1 MIPRYISA
9 NCKMDRFPHLKVM
22 HDLRRQSQLV
32 LQTFSA
38 TCSRSSWMLKND
50 TFTVYKLDC
59 SLSYVRWRWLWANF
73 KICSS
78 LKDMRVFS
86 IRNSTWGD
94 VFNIH
99 CCLLT
104 PVLNHKAYNNPPH
117 LPRRQCSLVGHQ
129 GEYPQRRKSGG
140 FSYRLC
146 PARGENELQLSA
158 RWSVTMS

>member
-1 MIPRYISA
+1 MIPCYISA
-9 NCKMDRFPHLKVM
+9 SCKMDKFPHLKVM

-59 SLSYVRWRWLWANF
+59 SLSYVRWKWLWANF

-99 CCLLT
+99 CCPLT

-117 LPRRQCSLVGHQ
+117 LPRRQCSLVRHQGGHQ
-129 GEYPQRRKSGG
+129 SHLRRQEDAFLDPERKPGG
-140 FSYRLC
+140 IGCRLC
-146 PARGENELQLSA
+146 PARGEN
-158 RWSVTMS
+158 